1 MKRESKNAGF
11 SLIELMVVIA
21 VVGVLSTLLFV
32 NPQIGRRKE
41 VDRYTR
47 ELCTQITLMRTISMA
62 KAGEWRLVMYERER
76 EYYCIQE
83 KKEPDAEGKLM
94 WTEQTGAIPF
104 GHVGAVRYVK
114 MTDGTN
120 EGAVDSEPVDGQR
133 TIFVWRFNR
142 DTGACLEGAGKFAIS
157 GAGKTREIK
166 VYAQSGRCEAEQ

>member
-21 VVGVLSTLLFV
+21 VMGVLSTLLFV

-83 KKEPDAEGKLM
+83 KKEPDAEGKRM
-94 WTEQTGAIPF
+94 
-104 GHVGAVRYVK
+104 
-114 MTDGTN
+114 
-120 EGAVDSEPVDGQR
+120 
-133 TIFVWRFNR
+133 
-142 DTGACLEGAGKFAIS
+142 
-157 GAGKTREIK
+157 
-166 VYAQSGRCEAEQ
+166 